1 MRATRRAIFGAQFSD
16 AQAPQPPRYILN
28 RPLDADAAPR
38 VATLRHALRV
48 ADAAAVAHGVGG
60 PVSLADFTILHRFG
74 GVRGAEAVGV
84 GDLHVGGDLL
94 ELREAA
100 AAAVALR
107 DGRIDG
113 GRGGAD
119 NKPLVRVLYGH
130 AGWAPGQLEGE
141 IAAGAWKCARPPP
154 ATRVCPPD
162 LSPPPAFRCVQVGDR
177 RRRQRAGVDV

>member
-1 MRATRRAIFGAQFSD
+1 M
-16 AQAPQPPRYILN
+16 
-28 RPLDADAAPR
+28 
-38 VATLRHALRV
+38 
-48 ADAAAVAHGVGG
+48 
-60 PVSLADFTILHRFG
+60 
-74 GVRGAEAVGV
+74 
-84 GDLHVGGDLL
+84 GGDLL

-141 IAAGAWKCARPPP
+141 IAAGAWKCAAATPP
-154 ATRVCPPD
+154 TQWPPISHRAR
-162 LSPPPAFRCVQVGDR
+162 LPMHVQVGD
-177 RRRQRAGVDV
+177 

>member
-1 MRATRRAIFGAQFSD
+1 MRDGG
-16 AQAPQPPRYILN
+16 
-28 RPLDADAAPR
+28 
-38 VATLRHALRV
+38 
-48 ADAAAVAHGVGG
+48 GVGG

>member
-1 MRATRRAIFGAQFSD
+1 M
-16 AQAPQPPRYILN
+16 
-28 RPLDADAAPR
+28 
-38 VATLRHALRV
+38 
-48 ADAAAVAHGVGG
+48 
-60 PVSLADFTILHRFG
+60 
-74 GVRGAEAVGV
+74 
-84 GDLHVGGDLL
+84 GGDLL

-141 IAAGAWKCARPPP
+141 IAAGAWKCAPPP
-154 ATRVCPPD
+154 ADPRGPRSLTTARLPICTGGTD
-162 LSPPPAFRCVQVGDR
+162 ADANALAWTFEAEGDAPTMWE
-177 RRRQRAGVDV
+177 RATAAIDGSSRASE